1 MNTKKFL
8 SLMLI
13 LILGIT
19 PALAK
24 DIRTAVFKVE
34 QMHCQNCVNKV
45 QNNMKFEKGMKKID
59 TDLEEKTV
67 TITYDAD
74 KTNIENIK
82 EGFKK
87 INYEAVFVEEKAA
100 KEKAAKEKRKNKSIC
115 K

>member
-8 SLMLI
+8 ALI
-13 LILGIT
+13 LILFMGISSV
-19 PALAK
+19 LAK

-45 QNNMKFEKGMKKID
+45 QNNIKFEKGMKKIE
-59 TDLEEKTV
+59 TDLEKKTV

-74 KTNIENIK
+74 KTNVENIK

-87 INYEAVFVEEKAA
+87 INYEAVFVEETVKD
-100 KEKAAKEKRKNKSIC
+100 KKKK
-115 K
+115 